1 MDLSLSLA
9 TKGIEGG
16 QAPIAQG
23 MLPAPGEQ
31 AQVQAPVSTPVYSA
45 VGGGGDFWYR
55 EITKPKKAAKHSE
68 KFLNAIEIALGNR
81 SSVEP
86 TGAIEFRKIDPE
98 VRQFFVNPNYL
109 QIATP
114 LVSYLGTKLGS
125 GIFTGKEILAGTT
138 IFGLLWFLTRDKP
151 KYRWGTRVGSG
162 IALAE
167 ILIRKMVAWHLSGN
181 LARPRLHKE
190 T

>member
-1 MDLSLSLA
+1 MRLSLSLA

-16 QAPIAQG
+16 QGPIAQG

-31 AQVQAPVSTPVYSA
+31 VQVVQPPAVSTPVYSA
-45 VGGGGDFWYR
+45 VGGGGGASSDFWYR
-55 EITKPKKAAKHSE
+55 ELTKPKKAVKHSE
-68 KFLNAIEIALGNR
+68 KFLNAIEIALGTKSN
-81 SSVEP
+81 VEP

-98 VRQFFVNPNYL
+98 VRQLSINPNYI

-167 ILIRKMVAWHLSGN
+167 ILIRKIVA
-181 LARPRLHKE
+181 
-190 T
+190 